1 MRKAGIYPQYMA
13 ILEGL
18 SSQWALAIVL
28 TCSPDTGGIMDAVE
42 RSISKFERF
51 KIQCPKSKQ
60 VDSVAENRTLVGR
73 FNVFIELRQIVCR
86 TEYSSPEID
95 FLSLP
100 SNWVPYNWFLHQWR
114 STKSGIIG
122 MVSINYYICFT
133 LLLRLL
139 QLLPRHDSMAMQRH
153 FDAHGI
159 LRIQMTK
166 QWVWGT
172 KLLHLCS

>member
-86 TEYSSPEID
+86 TEYSSQEID

-133 LLLRLL
+133 LLLRL
-139 QLLPRHDSMAMQRH
+139 PVETT
-153 FDAHGI
+153 DAG
-159 LRIQMTK
+159 
-166 QWVWGT
+166 VVCCN
-172 KLLHLCS
+172 CSHATTPWPCNATLTLTESSGSK